1 MTSQL
6 RTALSAADR
15 FFLNLIPLLGLVCV
29 FFSRHLTKILPL
41 LMGSAMLIV
50 GGLRLWHSLR
60 DKEYLTLETNRA
72 AGAVVLF
79 VMGVVFLRA
88 KGDALGLMGTTW
100 GLIGLTKSVA
110 RELAGRG
117 VTCNA
122 ICPGFI
128 DTDMTRGVPEKVWD
142 TMISKIPMGRAGSPA
157 DVANM
162 VAFLASDEANY
173 ITGEVI
179 NVGGGMIL

>member
-100 GLIGLTKSVA
+100 GLIGLTKSV
-110 RELAGRG
+110 EEINLVLYQLAHQEKFLLRALKAG
-117 VTCNA
+117 VTLLLA
-122 ICPGFI
+122 IILLFDPFESFSHHVIILGFELVI
-128 DTDMTRGVPEKVWD
+128 TSVKLKRHMAKTANQE
-142 TMISKIPMGRAGSPA
+142 IPPA
-157 DVANM
+157 V
-162 VAFLASDEANY
+162 
-173 ITGEVI
+173 
-179 NVGGGMIL
+179 